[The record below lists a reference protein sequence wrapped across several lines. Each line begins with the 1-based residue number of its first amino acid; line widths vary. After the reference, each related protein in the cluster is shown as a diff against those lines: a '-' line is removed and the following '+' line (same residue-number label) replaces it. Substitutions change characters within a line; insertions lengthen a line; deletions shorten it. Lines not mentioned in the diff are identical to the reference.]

1 MASQNTTQDSSE
13 PRAKKWKTE
22 KILENYA
29 DADSYRKS
37 LIEQD
42 PEDDFLVKI
51 RRCGPGGSRFKVKS
65 WIICPCCFNIPPGNV
80 SHLKP
85 GRLLTQEIED
95 LDR

>member
-1 MASQNTTQDSSE
+1 MTSQNNTQDASE
-13 PRAKKWKTE
+13 SRPKRWKTE

-65 WIICPCCFNIPPGNV
+65 WFSPDTKNKNA
-80 SHLKP
+80 KKNKKN
-85 GRLLTQEIED
+85 RKK
-95 LDR
+95 